1 MTLRPGLHDEA
12 LDKLGEIGNY
22 YEKAVIERLSRF
34 TGDLSPDE
42 LADAACLAL
51 NRLPS
56 WYIRHAVDARFYLS
70 QEKIVAM
77 EEAIDR
83 AVARAILHVRK
94 ER

>member
-1 MTLRPGLHDEA
+1 MNSRPRLNGEA
-12 LDKLGEIGNY
+12 LDKISEIGNY

-34 TGDLSPDE
+34 SGDLGADE